1 MNQNQKLI
9 KNMENWEEN
18 QKQYDIIKYYNGM
31 YDLASTKKNK
41 NTLTEIINILKHR
54 KNGKRN

>member
-31 YDLASTKKNK
+31 YDLACTKKNK